1 MGFLS
6 PAFLIAGLAVA
17 VPLFLHLFH
26 RHEGRRLE
34 FPALRYLLR
43 TEKEHARTI
52 RLRQLLLLLLRI
64 TAIALLV
71 GAGARPF
78 LHGTGGVHDPTAMVI
93 VLDNSMSSGLIR
105 GGDRVL
111 DLLKMVATQSIES
124 ASDEDRIWL
133 IRAGEPWDVAITG
146 SRGDLLSA
154 IRETDVT
161 DTSGDLLAA
170 FERSILL
177 VSGSDLEAGE
187 IHLISDLQ
195 ASAFRGTPLTVG
207 LDAVP
212 FVVFDERSTERPN
225 AYLDSLVIG
234 GGLAPLVNQRTLLSI
249 RVSGTVDSV
258 DVPLR
263 LVIGNQILGAGTG
276 TSNVSTLLP
285 LGPFGMGSV
294 SGYVET
300 DPDNLRGD
308 DRRFFTFQVSPPPMV
323 ATAGTSPFFLSE
335 ALPVLTDARRVR
347 MTDVRNA
354 QVLVSIAGSGLMEA
368 TREGRATVVLAPPD
382 PTLLPGLNRSLATV
396 GIPWRYELIP
406 LSGEATVTRWSG
418 SVDLEEVRVRSH
430 YLLTPGNP
438 DLEDGVLARLSSG
451 EPWLVEGA
459 TSRGPY
465 LLLASGLDD
474 QSANL
479 PLTAALIPLLEW
491 MMSRWGGL
499 ELERGGHAIK
509 AGEPITPLPGATSIR
524 DPQGV
529 LHPIDDAQLFHATR
543 WAGLYEVL
551 QNDSILGLVAVNTPS
566 QESILKPISSD
577 ELRNLLPGS
586 VTFVADSSRWVR
598 SLFSTGKGPEIWRWL
613 LAIAVIVLIAESL
626 VAASGPKTVTRRS
639 FRETTRVKRPSA
651 A

>member
-1 MGFLS
+1 MSFLS

-26 RHEGRRLE
+26 RHDARRLA

-64 TAIALLV
+64 AAIVLLV

-78 LHGTGGVHDPTAMVI
+78 LRGGGGVHDPTAMVV

-111 DLLKMVATQSIES
+111 DLLRTVAVQSVES

-146 SRGDLLSA
+146 SQTDLLAA
-154 IRETDVT
+154 IRETEVT

-177 VSGSDLEAGE
+177 VSGSDLEARE
-187 IHLISDLQ
+187 IHVISDLQ
-195 ASAFRGTPLTVG
+195 ASAFRGTPLSAG
-207 LDAVP
+207 LEAVP

-234 GGLAPLVNQRTLLSI
+234 GGLLPLTNQRTRLSI
-249 RVSGTVDSV
+249 RVSGAPDSA

-263 LVIGNQILGAGTG
+263 MVIGNRIRGAGTG
-276 TSNVSTLLP
+276 TSGGSTLLP

-300 DPDNLRGD
+300 DPDDLRGD
-308 DRRFFTFQVSPPPMV
+308 DRRFFAFQVRPPPTV

-335 ALPVLTDARRVR
+335 ALPVLADAGRIR
-347 MTDVRNA
+347 MTDVRDA
-354 QVLVSIAGSGLMEA
+354 EVLVSIAGSGLMEA
-368 TREGRATVVLAPPD
+368 TREGRATVVLAPLD
-382 PTLLPGLNRSLATV
+382 PTLLPGLNRSLAAV
-396 GIPWRYELIP
+396 GIPWRYELVP
-406 LSGEATVTRWSG
+406 GSGEAAITRWSG
-418 SVDLEEVRVRSH
+418 SVDLEEVRVQSH
-430 YLLTPGNP
+430 YLLTAGNS
-438 DLEDGVLARLSSG
+438 DLEGGVLARLSSG
-451 EPWLVEGA
+451 EPWLVEGM
-459 TSRGPY
+459 TPRGPY

-491 MMSRWGGL
+491 MMSRWGGP
-499 ELERGGHAIK
+499 GGGQEAMP
-509 AGEPITPLPGATSIR
+509 AGGSITPPPGATGIR
-524 DPQGV
+524 DPRGV
-529 LHPIDDAQLFHATR
+529 LHPVDDAQIFQATR
-543 WAGLYEVL
+543 WAGLYEFL
-551 QNDSILGLVAVNTPS
+551 RNDSTLGLVAVNTPS
-566 QESILKPISSD
+566 QESILAPISSD

-586 VTFVADSSRWVR
+586 VTFVADSSRWSR
-598 SLFSTGKGPEIWRWL
+598 ALFSTGKGPEIWRWL
-613 LAIAVIVLIAESL
+613 MTIAMIVMIAESL
-626 VAASGPKTVTRRS
+626 VAASGPTTVATRSARD
-639 FRETTRVKRPSA
+639 TTRVKRPTA

>member
-26 RHEGRRLE
+26 RHEGRRLA

-64 TAIALLV
+64 AAIALLV

-78 LHGTGGVHDPTAMVI
+78 LYGAGGAHDPTAMVI

-105 GGDRVL
+105 EGNRVL
-111 DLLKMVATQSIES
+111 DLLKMIATQSIES

-133 IRAGEPWDVAITG
+133 IRAGEPWDLAITG

-154 IRETDVT
+154 IRETDVA

-195 ASAFRGTPLTVG
+195 ASAFRGSPLKAG
-207 LDAVP
+207 LEAVP

-225 AYLDSLVIG
+225 TYLDSLVIG
-234 GGLAPLVNQRTLLSI
+234 GGLAPLANQRTLLSI
-249 RVSGTVDSV
+249 RISGTVDSP

-263 LVIGNQILGAGTG
+263 LAIGNRILGASSG
-276 TSNVSTLLP
+276 TSNASTLLP

-308 DRRFFTFQVSPPPMV
+308 DRRFFAFQVRPPPMV

-354 QVLVSIAGSGLMEA
+354 EVLMSIAGSGLMEA
-368 TREGRATVVLAPPD
+368 TKEGRATVVLAPPD
-382 PTLLPGLNRSLATV
+382 PTLLPGLNRSLAAV

-406 LSGEATVTRWSG
+406 VSGEATVTRWNG
-418 SVDLEEVRVRSH
+418 SVDLGEVRVRSH
-430 YLLTPGNP
+430 YLLIPGSP

-451 EPWLVEGA
+451 EPWLVEGV
-459 TSRGPY
+459 TPRGPY

-491 MMSRWGGL
+491 MLSRWDVVEGG
-499 ELERGGHAIK
+499 GDAIL
-509 AGEPITPLPGATSIR
+509 AGEPITPPPGATSVR
-524 DPQGV
+524 DPRGV
-529 LHPIDDAQLFHATR
+529 LHPLDDTQLFHATR
-543 WAGLYEVL
+543 WAGLYQVF
-551 QNDSILGLVAVNTPS
+551 QNDSTLGLVAVNTPP
-566 QESILKPISSD
+566 QESILKPIARD
-577 ELRNLLPGS
+577 ELRSLLPGS
-586 VTFVADSSRWVR
+586 VTIVADSSRWVR

-626 VAASGPKTVTRRS
+626 VAASGPRTATTRS
-639 FRETTRVKRPSA
+639 VGEITRVKRPSA

>member
-1 MGFLS
+1 MSFLS

-26 RHEGRRLE
+26 RHDAQRLA

-64 TAIALLV
+64 AAIVLLV

-78 LHGTGGVHDPTAMVI
+78 LRGGGGVHDPTAMVV

-111 DLLKMVATQSIES
+111 DLLKTVAIQSVES

-146 SRGDLLSA
+146 SQTDLLAA
-154 IRETDVT
+154 IRETEVT

-177 VSGSDLEAGE
+177 VSGSDLEARE
-187 IHLISDLQ
+187 IHVISDLQ
-195 ASAFRGTPLTVG
+195 ASAFRGAPLSAG
-207 LDAVP
+207 LEAVP
-212 FVVFDERSTERPN
+212 FVVFDERSADRPN

-234 GGLAPLVNQRTLLSI
+234 GGLIPLTNQRTRLSI
-249 RVSGTVDSV
+249 RVSGAPDSA

-263 LVIGNQILGAGTG
+263 LVIGNRIRGAGTG
-276 TSNVSTLLP
+276 TSGGSTLLP

-300 DPDNLRGD
+300 DPDDLRGD
-308 DRRFFTFQVSPPPMV
+308 DRRFFAFQVRPPPMV

-335 ALPVLTDARRVR
+335 ALPVLADAGRVR
-347 MTDVRNA
+347 MTAVQDA
-354 QVLVSIAGSGLMEA
+354 EVLVSIAGSGLMEA
-368 TREGRATVVLAPPD
+368 TREGRATVVLAPLD
-382 PTLLPGLNRSLATV
+382 PTLLPGLNRSLAAV
-396 GIPWRYELIP
+396 GIPWRYELVP
-406 LSGEATVTRWSG
+406 ASGEAAITRWSG
-418 SVDLEEVRVRSH
+418 SVDLEEVRVQSH
-430 YLLTPGNP
+430 YLLTAGNP
-438 DLEDGVLARLSSG
+438 DLESGVLARLSSG
-451 EPWLVEGA
+451 EPWLVEG
-459 TSRGPY
+459 TTPRGPY

-474 QSANL
+474 ESANL

-499 ELERGGHAIK
+499 EGGEEATP
-509 AGEPITPLPGATSIR
+509 AGGSITPPQGATGIR
-524 DPQGV
+524 DPRGV
-529 LHPIDDAQLFHATR
+529 LHPVDDAQVFQATR
-543 WAGLYEVL
+543 WAGLYEFL
-551 QNDSILGLVAVNTPS
+551 QNDSTLGLVAVNSPS
-566 QESILKPISSD
+566 RESILAPISSD

-586 VTFVADSSRWVR
+586 VTLVADSSRWGR
-598 SLFSTGKGPEIWRWL
+598 ALFSTGKGPEMWRWL
-613 LAIAVIVLIAESL
+613 MTIAMIVLIAESL
-626 VAASGPKTVTRRS
+626 VAASGPTTVATRSARD
-639 FRETTRVKRPSA
+639 TTRVKRPNA
-651 A
+651 T